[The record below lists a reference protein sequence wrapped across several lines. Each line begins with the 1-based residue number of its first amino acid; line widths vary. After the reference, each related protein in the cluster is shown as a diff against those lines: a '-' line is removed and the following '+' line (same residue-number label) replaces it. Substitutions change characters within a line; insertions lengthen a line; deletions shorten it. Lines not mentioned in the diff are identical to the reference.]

1 MMVEAP
7 QLGKEVIRPSIGKP
21 HQTKA
26 LTRSVPPLPC
36 SSSALF
42 IKTEG
47 KSHLKLLWLATPR
60 GA

>member
-47 KSHLKLLWLATPR
+47 KSHLKCC
-60 GA
+60 G